1 MPRQS
6 AKDLLSHV
14 EHVHLVLG
22 EARKWLSAGIYANAQ
37 YLLKANLFKWPTFGT
52 QREPQSRFKPSYYSY
67 EYERLSN
74 ISLT

>member
-6 AKDLLSHV
+6 AKNLYSHV

-22 EARKWLSAGIYANAQ
+22 KARKWLLAGICANAQ
-37 YLLKANLFKWPTFGT
+37 YLLKANYLNGRRLVRKESP
-52 QREPQSRFKPSYYSY
+52 SAHFKPFYYSY